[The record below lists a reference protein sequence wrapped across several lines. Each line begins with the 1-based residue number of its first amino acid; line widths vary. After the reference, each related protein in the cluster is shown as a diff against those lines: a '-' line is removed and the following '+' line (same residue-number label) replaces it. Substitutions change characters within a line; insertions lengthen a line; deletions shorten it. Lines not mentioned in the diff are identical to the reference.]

1 MQKSFPTDGPLR
13 VDVRIPSGLVEVEA
27 VESSQAW
34 VELEAEQEVL
44 ERTTVELQ
52 GDELRVHVRQR
63 RGLFVS
69 FGRDE
74 VRARLRV
81 PEGSKLTA
89 TTHSADLRASGR
101 LDSARVQT
109 ASGDVAADRC
119 RTLSVQS
126 ASGDAAVAE
135 VLEELAI
142 QTASGDVRVGRVGG
156 KLTIQGVSGDIR
168 VETAEGD
175 ARVAAV
181 SGDVALESVAGS
193 QVKVESVSGDVE
205 VGVRRGCRVHV
216 DATSVSGHMRSEL
229 DLDDAPVGAADG
241 PLVDLRVRTVSGDV
255 DVVRAAAPTPQE
267 V

>member
-1 MQKSFPTDGPLR
+1 MQKSFPTEGPLR
-13 VDVRIPSGLVEVEA
+13 VDVRVPSGLVEIEA
-27 VESSQAW
+27 VQGTEAW
-34 VELEAEQEVL
+34 VELDAEQEVL

-63 RGLFVS
+63 RGVFVS

-74 VRARLRV
+74 VHARLRV
-81 PEGSKLTA
+81 PESSKLNA
-89 TTHSADLRASGR
+89 TTRSADLRATGWLESI
-101 LDSARVQT
+101 RVQT

-119 RTLSVQS
+119 RTLSIQS

-135 VLEELAI
+135 VLDELSV

-156 KLTIQGVSGDIR
+156 KLTIQGVSGDVR
-168 VETAEGD
+168 VESADGET
-175 ARVAAV
+175 RVVAV
-181 SGDVALESVAGS
+181 SGDVALESVAGPH
-193 QVKVESVSGDVE
+193 VKVEAVSGDVE

-229 DLDDAPVGAADG
+229 DLGDAPAGGGDG
-241 PLVDLRVRTVSGDV
+241 PLVELRVRTVSGDV